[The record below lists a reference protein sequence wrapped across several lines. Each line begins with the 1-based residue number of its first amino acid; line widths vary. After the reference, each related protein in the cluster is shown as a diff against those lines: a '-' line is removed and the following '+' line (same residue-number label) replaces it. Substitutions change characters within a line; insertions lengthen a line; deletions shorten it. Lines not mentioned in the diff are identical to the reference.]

1 MKLLTDNQIT
11 DLVFILIDIHGSS
24 LSECELTDRIL
35 DLLEDISGFE
45 FINDHDVHHV
55 ISTIRGK
62 YHVTTTT
69 ENHRS

>member
-1 MKLLTDNQIT
+1 MKMLTDNQIN
-11 DLVFILIDIHGSS
+11 DLVSILIDVHGSS

-35 DLLEDISGFE
+35 ELLEDISGFE